1 MFVLDNTNISVVYP
15 WSRANHGWQ
24 SLLPLPENI
33 VSSCLPLAL
42 ERQKLDL
49 KFMQLVTPGADFLME
64 LLDCVNQ
71 LFKGVGVHE
80 IKVKMGT
87 RAWIVPF
94 VDGSLDSVILGQFVV
109 ALELDVFDRV
119 FVAVSPALELQV
131 IVFENDSAER
141 IYEWVVYPSLA

>member
-1 MFVLDNTNISVVYP
+1 M
-15 WSRANHGWQ
+15 
-24 SLLPLPENI
+24 
-33 VSSCLPLAL
+33 
-42 ERQKLDL
+42 
-49 KFMQLVTPGADFLME
+49 
-64 LLDCVNQ
+64 NQ